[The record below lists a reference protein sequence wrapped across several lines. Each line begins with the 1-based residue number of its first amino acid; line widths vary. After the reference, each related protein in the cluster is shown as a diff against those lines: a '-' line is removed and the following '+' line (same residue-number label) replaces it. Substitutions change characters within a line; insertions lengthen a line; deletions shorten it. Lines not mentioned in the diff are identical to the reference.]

1 MSDADQTY
9 TAEWD
14 MIESSGAAIRQFRQ
28 KVVGGWLVVCSME
41 DKSTALFLADPDW
54 SWNPPVKVGRKK
66 SDGFF

>member
-1 MSDADQTY
+1 
-9 TAEWD
+9 
-14 MIESSGAAIRQFRQ
+14 
-28 KVVGGWLVVCSME
+28 ME